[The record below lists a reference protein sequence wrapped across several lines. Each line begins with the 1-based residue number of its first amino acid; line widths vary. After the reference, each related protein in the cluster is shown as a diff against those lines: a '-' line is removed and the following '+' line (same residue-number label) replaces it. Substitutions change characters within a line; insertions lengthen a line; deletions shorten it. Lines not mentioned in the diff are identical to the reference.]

1 MALSRFDTAIE
12 DALVRRTQRELFHRT
27 TPVLLGFLRFLVS
40 VNFFRRQFH
49 HKFVMFF
56 QPDTDPCLTTDAI
69 DTSLFSHEA
78 ALFHHVIEGVP
89 LGWIFALFFAPL
101 PVDIPDGLDGNFF
114 GGIHDAHFL
123 EEVVEKIIVCEQGS
137 GGSLDRL
144 GNL

>member
-1 MALSRFDTAIE
+1 MRQPDFHTWRRWTSTPLIHPSKGRPFAAVRTSRTALPHLDAAVEDT
-12 DALVRRTQRELFHRT
+12 LVRPTQRELFHRT

-78 ALFHHVIEGVP
+78 ALFHSC
-89 LGWIFALFFAPL
+89 
-101 PVDIPDGLDGNFF
+101 D
-114 GGIHDAHFL
+114 
-123 EEVVEKIIVCEQGS
+123 
-137 GGSLDRL
+137 
-144 GNL
+144 